1 MMSISGIYA
10 LTNQTPNGIFS
21 TGRVDIKIQTYQIN
35 EQNEEIAYEEPSKR
49 VAPGDVIS
57 LIPKIVNLGEN
68 CYVRFK
74 VDYVDENTDFVDY
87 STGISN
93 NFKKYGEY
101 YYYNKVF
108 TKGETIKIFET
119 IKIPNDI
126 KEKMNGKKIKL
137 EIQAQAIQEKNF
149 EPDYTV
155 ANPWKNIEPTET
167 INDSYD
173 IDTDRNY
180 SKIAIKY
187 ENNTNK
193 DVTVPDDFGK
203 NLKNSMPGDIY
214 TDIIEIK
221 NNSKAKA
228 KYYLRFD
235 NKQKNS
241 EETELLNKVIL
252 TITNQNGQV
261 IYDGNL
267 LLKEK
272 ILLGEYNSE
281 EYDKLEY
288 KITIPSELGNEY
300 ANLNPE
306 ILLIFSADYDEKQPD
321 EEQPVNNDEKKT
333 EDYSNKNTSDNPKTG
348 DSINLAMTVFLISA
362 IGLIIVM
369 LLNYILKKKN
379 TDNSI

>member
-1 MMSISGIYA
+1 M
-10 LTNQTPNGIFS
+10 
-21 TGRVDIKIQTYQIN
+21 D
-35 EQNEEIAYEEPSKR
+35 
-49 VAPGDVIS
+49 
-57 LIPKIVNLGEN
+57 
-68 CYVRFK
+68 
-74 VDYVDENTDFVDY
+74 
-87 STGISN
+87 
-93 NFKKYGEY
+93 
-101 YYYNKVF
+101 
-108 TKGETIKIFET
+108 
-119 IKIPNDI
+119 
-126 KEKMNGKKIKL
+126 GKKIKL

-321 EEQPVNNDEKKT
+321 EEQPIDHDEEQPVNNDEKKT